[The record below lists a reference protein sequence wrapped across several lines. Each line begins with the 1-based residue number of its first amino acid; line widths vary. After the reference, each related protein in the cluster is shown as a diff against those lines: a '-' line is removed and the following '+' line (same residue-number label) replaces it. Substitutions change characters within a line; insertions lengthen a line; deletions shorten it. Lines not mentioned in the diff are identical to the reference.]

1 MPKNK
6 NKLKNLRKRDKKRR
20 EKSLIE
26 MDLENAPDPERRR
39 EYLKASIERLEEY
52 SINIKRDRN
61 DPKWEFSSYE
71 EY

>member
-20 EKSLIE
+20 KKSLIE

-39 EYLKASIERLEEY
+39 EYLKATIERLEEY
-52 SINIKRDRN
+52 SINIKRDKD
-61 DPKWEFSSYE
+61 DPKWEYSSYE

>member
-1 MPKNK
+1 MPKK

-26 MDLENAPDPERRR
+26 MDLENAPDPERRK

-52 SINIKRDRN
+52 SINIKRDKD
-61 DPKWEFSSYE
+61 DPKWEYSSYE

>member
-1 MPKNK
+1 MPKK

>member
-1 MPKNK
+1 MPKKN

-26 MDLENAPDPERRR
+26 MDLENAPDPERRK

-52 SINIKRDRN
+52 SINIKRDKD
-61 DPKWEFSSYE
+61 DPKWEYSSYE